1 MQSTTLQRGAE
12 ERKVTLYE
20 NGDSYLITVTVLQ
33 SLFHEVGHTET
44 LYAPNT
50 KSQAEFLFGSACLL
64 YTSPSPRDRQK
75 SRMPSSA

>member
-33 SLFHEVGHTET
+33 SLFHRSEERRVGKECR
-44 LYAPNT
+44 
-50 KSQAEFLFGSACLL
+50 SRW
-64 YTSPSPRDRQK
+64 SPYH
-75 SRMPSSA
+75 

>member
-20 NGDSYLITVTVLQ
+20 NGNSYLITVTVLA

-50 KSQAEFLFGSACLL
+50 KSQAEFLFGSAVRFLQGFQYIVTDGVL
-64 YTSPSPRDRQK
+64 
-75 SRMPSSA
+75 A